1 MSGSSRSP
9 RFLLPV
15 VLVTG
20 ALLAAGCGAGPSGS
34 ADRAARSSSNV
45 AAATTA
51 PYVRIVAAGD
61 IACAPGGRVT
71 ATTCRQQSTASWA
84 ARLNPR
90 FVFTLGDTQYEKS
103 SLAELNGSYAKNW
116 GHLIAKTRPT
126 IGNHEYKTPGAQGYY
141 SYFKDR
147 QPGPPGYYRA
157 ATRGWTFYYLNS
169 NCDQVDCAAE
179 ARWLDEQMTADQAA
193 GGTSCTLVTMHHPR
207 YSSGLEHGNN
217 TAVKPL
223 WDVAFAHGND
233 VVLSGHDHDYERF
246 VPMDGAGHATSRG
259 MQEFVVG
266 TGGRNLYH
274 LGTRKAGSA
283 YFQARTHGVLALD
296 LRVGSYHWVY
306 RAINGSILD
315 RGDRS
320 CV

>member
-1 MSGSSRSP
+1 MSLSGRITRP
-9 RFLLPV
+9 RALV

-20 ALLAAGCGAGPSGS
+20 VLLLAGCSSSPGAG
-34 ADRAARSSSNV
+34 RAARTDTAESSAARV
-45 AAATTA
+45 AAAAA
-51 PYVRIVAAGD
+51 PYVRVVAAGD

-71 ATTCRQQSTASWA
+71 ATTCRQASTASWA

-103 SLAELNGSYAKNW
+103 SLAELRGSYDKSW
-116 GHLIAKTRPT
+116 GRLLSRTRPT
-126 IGNHEYKTPGAQGYY
+126 IGNHEYKTPGAAGYY
-141 SYFKDR
+141 AYFKDR
-147 QPGPPGYYRA
+147 QPGAPGYYRA
-157 ATRGWTFYYLNS
+157 ATKGWQFYYLNS
-169 NCDQVDCAAE
+169 NCDQVDCAAQ
-179 ARWLDEQMTADQAA
+179 AQWLDEQMTANP
-193 GGTSCTLVTMHHPR
+193 SRCTIVTMHHPR
-207 YSSGLEHGNN
+207 FSSGLEHGNN

-223 WDVAFAHGND
+223 WDVAYAHGND
-233 VVLSGHDHDYERF
+233 IVLSGHDHDYERF
-246 VPMDGAGHATSRG
+246 VPMDGAGRATSRG

-283 YFQARTHGVLALD
+283 YFQARIHGVLALD
-296 LRVGSYHWVY
+296 LREGSYHWVF
-306 RAINGSILD
+306 RAIDGRILD

>member
-1 MSGSSRSP
+1 MRLPTHP
-9 RFLLPV
+9 RRAAALLLIV
-15 VLVTG
+15 VLALVATG
-20 ALLAAGCGAGPSGS
+20 CAAGSPTAGAGT
-34 ADRAARSSSNV
+34 RET
-45 AAATTA
+45 ATTA
-51 PYVRIVAAGD
+51 AASTPFVRIVAAGD

-71 ATTCRQQSTASWA
+71 ATTCRQASTATWA

-103 SLAELNGSYAKNW
+103 SLTELRGSYAKNW

-126 IGNHEYKTPGAQGYY
+126 IGNHEYKTPGASGYY

-147 QPGPPGYYRA
+147 QPGPPGYYKA

-179 ARWLDEQMTADQAA
+179 ATWLDEQMTADAA
-193 GGTSCTLVTMHHPR
+193 PCTLVTMHHPR
-207 YSSGLEHGNN
+207 VSSGLEHGNN

-223 WDVAFAHGND
+223 WDVAHAHGND
-233 VVLSGHDHDYERF
+233 IVLSGHDHDYERF
-246 VPMDGAGHATSRG
+246 VPMDGAGRRTADG

-274 LGTRKAGSA
+274 LGTRQPGSA
-283 YFQARTHGVLALD
+283 YFQARTAGVLALD

-306 RAINGSILD
+306 RAINGDILD